1 VPALP
6 AVTNPFTDCDDIEVL
21 KAYNVGVTVGTSPTE
36 FSPDQ
41 LLNREQAAT
50 MLTRVFKRVTMPGWT
65 MATDL
70 QFKLNYVQPPRF
82 ADDEYISDWAK
93 DSVYFM
99 AADGIINGL
108 GDGRFGPRNITSDQE
123 ARGYAN
129 ATRKQALLIAVR
141 MVTNL
146 GNR

>member
-1 VPALP
+1 VA
-6 AVTNPFTDCDDIEVL
+6 A
-21 KAYNVGVTVGTSPTE
+21 E

-41 LLNREQAAT
+41 LLNREQATT

-65 MATDL
+65 MATDS

-82 ADDEYISDWAK
+82 ADDAYISDWAK

-99 AADGIINGL
+99 AANGIINGL
-108 GDGRFGPRNITSDQE
+108 GDGKFGPRNITSDEE

-129 ATRKQALLIAVR
+129 ATREQALLIAVR